1 MLCMS
6 RREGGQGRARRQQIR
21 GGTAGPLAPR
31 AQPGSEPRNW
41 KPGPPPPSSTRQ
53 GRLLLTHF
61 QHRPRTSTPGPALRY
76 WRACSR
82 TSKAGGCAQE
92 AAAGAV
98 LEPQSGG
105 REGAAGTCIV
115 RAPLPAGPPGTPG
128 ARSWRRLLGRP
139 AGCQAGSNWAEGTR
153 AALSFIYICI
163 HQLLSC
169 GRSRSAETV
178 RDPNNSPSSWLC
190 GQVAGLES
198 GLLHLLAV

>member
-1 MLCMS
+1 MVVPLVHLPQEHS
-6 RREGGQGRARRQQIR
+6 QGVNLGTGNLAPLRPPVPGKGASSLPTFNTAPALQLQGRRF
-21 GGTAGPLAPR
+21 GYG
-31 AQPGSEPRNW
+31 
-41 KPGPPPPSSTRQ
+41 
-53 GRLLLTHF
+53 
-61 QHRPRTSTPGPALRY
+61 
-76 WRACSR
+76 RACSR